1 MRCSCCNRNL
11 NDYESTLK
19 HAETGAY
26 LDTCQSCLEDSG
38 IPTIGRNDLSEYDN
52 VEDYEPLDIDKDA

>member
-1 MRCSCCNRNL
+1 MRCVCCNKAL

-26 LDTCQSCLEDSG
+26 LDICVKCLDG
-38 IPTIGRNDLSEYDN
+38 LNIPVVGRKDLNPFDESNDCDE
-52 VEDYEPLDIDKDA
+52 EF